1 MASPQRIDESSHETI
16 LQLIKELRDETTLL
30 LRQEVAL
37 AKTEIGEKVSRI
49 ARNSVYLIVGGL
61 IAYVALIVLAG
72 AAVAG
77 AFMVFLAFNISER
90 TALWLAPLVTAAVL
104 AMLGGILIYKALRTI
119 GREKVVPQQTVESIK
134 DDARWVRQ
142 RVGGTTS

>member
-77 AFMVFLAFNISER
+77 AFVVFLAFNISER